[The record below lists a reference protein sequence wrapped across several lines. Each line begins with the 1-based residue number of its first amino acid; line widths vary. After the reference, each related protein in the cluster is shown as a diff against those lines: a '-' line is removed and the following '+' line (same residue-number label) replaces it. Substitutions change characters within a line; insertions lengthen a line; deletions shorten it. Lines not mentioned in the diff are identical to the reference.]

1 MCYKYFLLIFYIMIL
16 IIISFYLIYIYFLNI
31 YYLFVMENGALKLNS
46 KEIENLTHIFDFLEQ
61 NVTKKKE
68 VKGKKQNIP
77 EFSLLNKN
85 KTIFILPKVNYKNS
99 QNFLKIKVQKTFS
112 AKKDFLVK
120 L

>member
-1 MCYKYFLLIFYIMIL
+1 MRYKYFF
-16 IIISFYLIYIYFLNI
+16 LIYIIIKLFIIIFYLYIYFFI
-31 YYLFVMENGALKLNS
+31 HLFFIGMENGALKLNS
-46 KEIENLTHIFDFLEQ
+46 KEIENLTQIFDFLEQ

-68 VKGKKQNIP
+68 VRGKKQNIP

-85 KTIFILPKVNYKNS
+85 KNIFILPKINYKNS

>member
-1 MCYKYFLLIFYIMIL
+1 MRYKYFFLKCFIIKLFIIIFY
-16 IIISFYLIYIYFLNI
+16 LNI
-31 YYLFVMENGALKLNS
+31 YYFKHLFFIEMENGALKLNE
-46 KEIENLTHIFDFLEQ
+46 KEIENLTQIFDFLEQ

-68 VKGKKQNIP
+68 VKRKKQNIP

-85 KTIFILPKVNYKNS
+85 KNIFLLPKINYKNS

-112 AKKDFLVK
+112 AKKHFLVK

>member
-1 MCYKYFLLIFYIMIL
+1 
-16 IIISFYLIYIYFLNI
+16 
-31 YYLFVMENGALKLNS
+31 ME
-46 KEIENLTHIFDFLEQ
+46 KE
-61 NVTKKKE
+61 
-68 VKGKKQNIP
+68 NIP